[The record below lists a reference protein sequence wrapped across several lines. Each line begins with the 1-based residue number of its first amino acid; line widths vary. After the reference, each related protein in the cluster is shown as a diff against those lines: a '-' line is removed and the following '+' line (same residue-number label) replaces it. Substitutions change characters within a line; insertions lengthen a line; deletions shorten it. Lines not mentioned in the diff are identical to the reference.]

1 MKNVIVFCGKKQS
14 GKSSSAKLIC
24 GSEMMRLGMFDNLNI
39 SDNGDVGTT
48 NPNGTDII
56 IDFDSKNLRAIDF
69 FSNNLWPTVRKFSFA
84 DRLKLAVNQVF
95 SISPSLM
102 YGTDEEKN
110 SLTHVKLSDL
120 FGMLDVSLVNSM
132 KKTMSP
138 DDFLSIRK
146 LLQLFGTNICR
157 RIDDKCWINGL
168 LNDITDYGSELSIV
182 DDCRFKNEV
191 YAMREFGAIII
202 KFDRS
207 AGDDIHSSEKD
218 LDDID
223 LNVFD
228 LVIDNRSMTLLD
240 KNELVVNWLQGKGI
254 ISKGYQESGI
264 TRAKLV

>member
-1 MKNVIVFCGKKQS
+1 MKNLVVFCGKKQS
-14 GKSSSAKLIC
+14 GKSSSAKFIC

-39 SDNGDVGTT
+39 ADNGDVGTT
-48 NPNGTDII
+48 NPTGVDIT
-56 IDFDSKNLRAIDF
+56 IDFDTKEPQAMNFLAKSV
-69 FSNNLWPTVRKFSFA
+69 WPTVRKFSFA
-84 DRLKLAVNQVF
+84 DRLKIATNQVF
-95 SISPSLM
+95 SIPASLM

-110 SLTHVKLSDL
+110 SKTHVKFSDL
-120 FGMLDVSLVNSM
+120 FGMLDVNIINNM
-132 KKTMSP
+132 KKTMNP
-138 DDFLSIRK
+138 DDCLSIRQ

-168 LNDITDYGSELSIV
+168 INDITDYGSELSLV

-191 YAMREFGAIII
+191 YAMKEFGAILI

-207 AGDDIHSSEKD
+207 SGDDSHISERD

-228 LVIDNRSMTLLD
+228 LVIDNRNMSLLD
-240 KNELVVNWLQGKGI
+240 KNELVMNWLQEKGI
-254 ISKGYQESGI
+254 VAKGYQESGI